1 MYEAIATTSFQEN
14 ASPAGNNQSENM
26 SSLEQHVRDTAK
38 VSIVLMSNKCQP
50 LQLV

>member
-14 ASPAGNNQSENM
+14 AGNNQSENM

-38 VSIVLMSNKCQP
+38 VSIVLISSKCQS